1 MKNLFYSIGI
11 ASFLVCMIFTVATSV
26 TNPFYGMSDAAVAQA
41 TTQTTTSGSNGS
53 TTGNYGG
60 NVSYSINPNI
70 YKVMS
75 GRAKYTVSRK
85 EGGSIDG
92 GSLGFGYKGFG
103 IDGGLSIDSSED
115 IETMEVDL
123 GPSTVCIKGGRS
135 ECYKAPNRKT
145 VFF

>member
-1 MKNLFYSIGI
+1 PCGSRAKILFTSISIHRTPSTSGPVEAQIKQEIIFLTSLNSIIMKKLFYSLGI
-11 ASFLVCMIFTVATSV
+11 TSFLVCMIFTVATSV

-85 EGGSIDG
+85 E
-92 GSLGFGYKGFG
+92 
-103 IDGGLSIDSSED
+103 
-115 IETMEVDL
+115 
-123 GPSTVCIKGGRS
+123 
-135 ECYKAPNRKT
+135 
-145 VFF
+145 